1 MKKTI
6 ASIILVFMLSLLLVG
21 CVTPQVGGGDGGEL
35 EGVVGGDNTESG
47 NNDPENGGET
57 PESPE
62 DKPTETPENPDNPE
76 DNPTETPT
84 DPENGDNKPADDPE
98 NPDISG
104 GEPTDT
110 PENPDNPEDNPTE
123 NPENPGNPE
132 DNPTETPEDK
142 PTESPETP
150 EQGDPPKPAPE
161 IGNKVGDLMMNISLD
176 RVDGGTV
183 KTSDYRG
190 KIVILNIWATWC
202 PPCKAELPDFNRI
215 ASEYADDVVIIA
227 AHDSYGKAA
236 APGYIN
242 SNFPDS
248 DIIFAYDTNDGLAF
262 YAAGAGEYIPRT
274 AIADQNGVIVY
285 SNYGILSHAQLVSI
299 IESLIS
305 NE

>member
-6 ASIILVFMLSLLLVG
+6 ASIILIFMLSLLLVG
-21 CVTPQVGGGDGGEL
+21 CVTPPVDGGNGGEL
-35 EGVVGGDNTESG
+35 EGVVGGNNTESG
-47 NNDPENGGET
+47 NNDTENGGET
-57 PESPE
+57 PENPE
-62 DKPTETPENPDNPE
+62 DNPTGIPENPDNPE
-76 DNPTETPT
+76 GNPTETPT

-123 NPENPGNPE
+123 NPENPE
-132 DNPTETPEDK
+132 DKPTETPEDK

-150 EQGDPPKPAPE
+150 EQVDPPKPAPE

-183 KTSDYRG
+183 KTGDYRG

-202 PPCKAELPDFNRI
+202 PPCKAELPDFDRI

-248 DIIFAYDTNDGLAF
+248 DIIFAYDTSTGLAF